1 MRCYIALLHRA
12 EAERARER
20 ERYRVELPDFPG
32 CAAWAE
38 SLLDSPSVAMRML
51 VEKAERH
58 RAAGQPI
65 PRPSAPEAVAA
76 QAARAGAVPVVVPLP
91 MLHDDRV
98 SVSLDLPAGLVERVD
113 RRARSHGVARAELL
127 EKAARLA
134 LWETGRREPPAG
146 DGRIGK

>member
-1 MRCYIALLHRA
+1 MRCYIALLHKA
-12 EAERARER
+12 DADSAR

-38 SLLDSPSVAMRML
+38 SLHDAPSVAARML
-51 VEKAERH
+51 IEEAELR

-65 PRPSAPEAVAA
+65 PRPSAPDAVAA

-91 MLHDDRV
+91 VLHDDRV
-98 SVSLDLPAGLVERVD
+98 SVNLDLPAGLVERVD
-113 RRARSHGVARAELL
+113 RCARSHGVGRADLL

-134 LWETGRREPPAG
+134 LWETGRRERPSAN
-146 DGRIGK
+146 GRIGK